1 MKRIIKIVLVILWMI
16 LIFMLSNQSGNES
29 QSLSDNIICSFM
41 NNCNPELY
49 SFVVRKAA
57 HFMLYFIL
65 GMLTFINFKSNKEN
79 MIYALIICVIYAFTD
94 EIHQMFVNSRSGEL
108 RDIIID
114 SLGAL
119 SSILIM
125 YKIRKRD

>member
-1 MKRIIKIVLVILWMI
+1 MKKIIKIVLVILWMI

-49 SFVVRKAA
+49 SFIVRKAA

-65 GMLTFINFKSNKEN
+65 GILTFINFKSNKEN

>member
-1 MKRIIKIVLVILWMI
+1 MKKIIKIVLVILWMI

-49 SFVVRKAA
+49 SFIVRKAA
-57 HFMLYFIL
+57 HFTLYFIL
-65 GMLTFINFKSNKEN
+65 GILTFINFKSNKEN

>member
-16 LIFMLSNQSGNES
+16 QIFMLSNQSGNES

>member
-1 MKRIIKIVLVILWMI
+1 
-16 LIFMLSNQSGNES
+16 
-29 QSLSDNIICSFM
+29 M

-49 SFVVRKAA
+49 SFIVRKAA

-65 GMLTFINFKSNKEN
+65 GILTFINFKSNKEN
-79 MIYALIICVIYAFTD
+79 MVYALIICVIYAFTD